1 MKCRAIGAGGGGGLP
16 FIKLFTISLMRLMMM
31 MRVRGDIIIT
41 GEKIIF
47 TTKSKQNHWN
57 LPAAAQAPANWK
69 GQVQSSPVQCGPRRE
84 KKSKISVLFGI
95 LARSGWFLSQLL
107 ISELKYKS
115 VNFQFSQIS
124 RFLRLATN
132 LNETDGAIWNENY
145 FNETAKNLFVKNLC
159 SARCN
164 QMKTDRTE

>member
-1 MKCRAIGAGGGGGLP
+1 MKYWASGGDGLP

-41 GEKIIF
+41 REKIIF

-57 LPAAAQAPANWK
+57 LPAAAQLL
-69 GQVQSSPVQCGPRRE
+69 QIERDRSSRSNE

-132 LNETDGAIWNENY
+132 LNETDGAVWNENY

-159 SARCN
+159 LCAL
-164 QMKTDRTE
+164 

>member
-41 GEKIIF
+41 REKIIF

-57 LPAAAQAPANWK
+57 LPAAAQLL
-69 GQVQSSPVQCGPRRE
+69 QIERDRSSPVQCGPRRE

-145 FNETAKNLFVKNLC
+145 FNETAKNRFVKNLC

>member
-1 MKCRAIGAGGGGGLP
+1 MKCRAIGAGGGGGFP

-41 GEKIIF
+41 RQKIIF

-57 LPAAAQAPANWK
+57 LPAAAQLL
-69 GQVQSSPVQCGPRRE
+69 QIERDRSSLVRRKR

-124 RFLRLATN
+124 HFLRLATN
-132 LNETDGAIWNENY
+132 LNETDGTIWNENY

>member
-1 MKCRAIGAGGGGGLP
+1 MKYRASGGDGLP

-41 GEKIIF
+41 RQKIIF

-57 LPAAAQAPANWK
+57 LPAAAQLL
-69 GQVQSSPVQCGPRRE
+69 QIERDRSSLVHRE
-84 KKSKISVLFGI
+84 RKKSKISVLFGI

-145 FNETAKNLFVKNLC
+145 FNETAKSLFVKIFSLRTVTKWRQIERNNLAFQ
-159 SARCN
+159 S
-164 QMKTDRTE
+164 

>member
-1 MKCRAIGAGGGGGLP
+1 MPSDSRRWFAIYQVVYNITDETNDDDEGSWRHNNHSP
-16 FIKLFTISLMRLMMM
+16 ENHFHHKL
-31 MRVRGDIIIT
+31 
-41 GEKIIF
+41 K
-47 TTKSKQNHWN
+47 TKSLKPPRGRCGSCK
-57 LPAAAQAPANWK
+57 LK
-69 GQVQSSPVQCGPRRE
+69 GTGCSVQSAQSNE

-132 LNETDGAIWNENY
+132 LNETDGAI
-145 FNETAKNLFVKNLC
+145 
-159 SARCN
+159 
-164 QMKTDRTE
+164 

>member
-1 MKCRAIGAGGGGGLP
+1 M
-16 FIKLFTISLMRLMMM
+16 
-31 MRVRGDIIIT
+31 RGDRSWWFAIYQVVYNIT
-41 GEKIIF
+41 DETNDDDEGSWRHNNHSRENHFHHKIK
-47 TTKSKQNHWN
+47 TKSLKPPRGRPSSCK
-57 LPAAAQAPANWK
+57 LK
-69 GQVQSSPVQCGPRRE
+69 GTGPVQCGPTRE

-132 LNETDGAIWNENY
+132 LNETDGAI
-145 FNETAKNLFVKNLC
+145 
-159 SARCN
+159 
-164 QMKTDRTE
+164 

>member
-1 MKCRAIGAGGGGGLP
+1 MKYRASGGDGLP

-31 MRVRGDIIIT
+31 MRVGGDIIIT
-41 GEKIIF
+41 RHTIIF

-57 LPAAAQAPANWK
+57 LPAAAQLL
-69 GQVQSSPVQCGPRRE
+69 QIERDRSSRSNG

-145 FNETAKNLFVKNLC
+145 FNETAKSLFVKIFALRTVTKWRQIERNNLAFQ
-159 SARCN
+159 S
-164 QMKTDRTE
+164 